1 MIKGIHITIENKEV
15 LDDLFA
21 TAMALGSTQATEALP
36 NTANALFKAAQTIE
50 TAWKDWAMGGQ
61 ISGVENI
68 PHPNP
73 KVAASIHTTPNEA
86 KLSNYEITSEHPA
99 MADYVNGKDE
109 TIDMKAQNPW
119 GDERSNPWLTGKES
133 RVNKKDGSPYLIVP
147 FSWTT
152 TGKVGG
158 SSQFRN
164 IVPKGIQEAL
174 KKQNIS
180 KVLGKLHTEPNV
192 KGEEIP
198 RNDYNWGGRISKK
211 DVERRN
217 LDDLTRSRIVGLVR
231 MWDSAYKDRT
241 VGNYFTFR
249 VISPK
254 AAADKWIQHRHIKP
268 HDVTGALARK
278 FEQMIQDN
286 VNAALFRD
294 FGGDN

>member
-1 MIKGIHITIENKEV
+1 MIKGIHITIENKEA
-15 LDDLFA
+15 LNDLFA
-21 TAMALGSTQATEALP
+21 TAMALGETQPKEQALP
-36 NTANALFKAAQTIE
+36 YTSNALFDAAKMIE
-50 TAWKDWAMGGQ
+50 TTWKNWAMGNEQ
-61 ISGVENI
+61 IPGVENI
-68 PHPNP
+68 PKPNP
-73 KVAASIHTTPNEA
+73 EIASSIETKPNES
-86 KLSNYEITSEHPA
+86 KFSNYEISSNHPKLIE
-99 MADYVNGKDE
+99 YVNGGTE
-109 TIDMKAQNPW
+109 TIDMKDIN
-119 GDERSNPWLTGKES
+119 SPWLTGKKS

-152 TGKVGG
+152 KGKVGG

-174 KKQNIS
+174 RKQNIS
-180 KVLGKLHTEPNV
+180 KILGKLHTEPNV

-211 DVERRN
+211 DAERRN

-268 HDVTGALARK
+268 HDVTGALARE

-286 VNAALFRD
+286 VNAALLRD
-294 FGGDN
+294 LGKA

>member
-1 MIKGIHITIENKEV
+1 MIKGIHITIENKEA

-21 TAMALGSTQATEALP
+21 IATPIGSTQATAAFP
-36 NTANALFKAAQTIE
+36 NVSNALFEAAKAIE
-50 TAWKDWAMGGQ
+50 TTWKDWAMGGQ
-61 ISGVENI
+61 IPGVENI
-68 PHPNP
+68 PHPNS
-73 KVAASIHTTPNEA
+73 KVAASIHTTPDEA
-86 KLSNYEITSEHPA
+86 RFANYEITSEHPA
-99 MADYVNGKDE
+99 MADYVSGKDE

-119 GDERSNPWLTGKES
+119 GDERSNPWLTGKKS

-174 KKQNIS
+174 RRRDIS
-180 KVLGKLHTEPNV
+180 VVLGKLHTEPNA

-198 RNDYNWGGRISKK
+198 RNDYEWGGRISKK
-211 DVERRN
+211 DAERRN

-231 MWDSAYKDRT
+231 MWDSAYTQRT
-241 VGNYFTFR
+241 VGTYFTFR

-268 HDVTGALARK
+268 HDVTGALARE
-278 FEQMIQDN
+278 FEQMIQEN
-286 VNAALFRD
+286 VNAALLRD
-294 FGGDN
+294 LGLGN